1 MWRGLL
7 LVVMVFLAGCIS
19 GGQQAVNGGSSVQN
33 EGENTFPTETQ
44 TQVSPS
50 LEPGMKPTLANLG
63 PAPELSNEVW
73 INSIEPLRL
82 ADLRGKVVLLEM
94 WTFG

>member
-1 MWRGLL
+1 MRRGLL

-19 GGQQAVNGGSSVQN
+19 GGPQAVNGGSSVQD
-33 EGENTFPTETQ
+33 EGVHIFPAETQ
-44 TQVSPS
+44 TQVSPT
-50 LEPGMKPTLANLG
+50 LEPAMKPTLANLG

-73 INSIEPLRL
+73 TNSVGPLRL

>member
-19 GGQQAVNGGSSVQN
+19 GGQQAVNEGSSVQD
-33 EGENTFPTETQ
+33 EGEHTFPAETQ
-44 TQVSPS
+44 TQVSPT
-50 LEPGMKPTLANLG
+50 LEKPTLANLG

-73 INSIEPLRL
+73 INSVGPLRL

>member
-19 GGQQAVNGGSSVQN
+19 GGQQAVNEGSSVQD
-33 EGENTFPTETQ
+33 EGEHTLPAETQ
-44 TQVSPS
+44 TQVSPI
-50 LEPGMKPTLANLG
+50 LEPAMKPALANLG

-73 INSIEPLRL
+73 INSVGPLRL

>member
-19 GGQQAVNGGSSVQN
+19 GGQQAVNEGSSVQD
-33 EGENTFPTETQ
+33 EGEHTFPTETQ
-44 TQVSPS
+44 TPVSPT
-50 LEPGMKPTLANLG
+50 LEPAMKPTLTNLG

-73 INSIEPLRL
+73 INSVGPLRL

>member
-7 LVVMVFLAGCIS
+7 TVVMVFLTACIS
-19 GGQQAVNGGSSVQN
+19 GGQQTVNEGSSVQD
-33 EGENTFPTETQ
+33 EGEHTFPAETQ
-44 TQVSPS
+44 TQVSPT
-50 LEPGMKPTLANLG
+50 LEPAMKPTLANLG

-82 ADLRGKVVLLEM
+82 SDLRGKVVLLEM